1 MSSNIVEIL
10 RCSNE
15 EVECLEKACAL
26 ALHYKDNHPR
36 EAVISERIVKS
47 IIERI
52 QKKSVEIL
60 ELYSDYDGAKKAENE
75 MLSGQRFVS
84 EEHKHRIQQHTGQNV
99 GF

>member
-10 RCSNE
+10 RSSNE

-26 ALHYKDNHPR
+26 ALHYKDDHPR

-52 QKKSVEIL
+52 QKKSIEIL
-60 ELYSDYDGAKKAENE
+60 ELYGDYDGARKTEND
-75 MLSGQRFVS
+75 MLSGQHFVS
-84 EEHKHRIQQHTGQNV
+84 EEHKHRIMQHTGQKV
-99 GF
+99 